1 MGEQHVV
8 WLYAVTRQLDFARFP
23 TTTGVAREPVRIVEA
38 AGLMALVGSVGVGEF
53 GEDAL
58 RRNLENLTWLE
69 AIARAHDAVVDIV
82 AHFGPTV
89 PLRLATV
96 YRDDDSVRAS
106 LMAHRG
112 DFDTALR
119 RVTGRTEW
127 GVKGYADP
135 DLIAK
140 QSVEKQAGHVGEG
153 TAYLLRRRAELS
165 AQQAAE
171 SKAAVHAHEIHEAL
185 SRIAVVAKRQPVPHT
200 QLLRKRAKIVLNGTY
215 LVDNERADEFADT
228 VRTLDDQHPGIDL
241 DLTGPW
247 PPYSFAGVD
256 QISPSRHQTEGRQ
269 G

>member
-8 WLYAVTRQLDFARFP
+8 WLYAVTRRLDFAQFP
-23 TTTGVAREPVRIVEA
+23 ATTGVAQEPVRIVEA
-38 AGLMALVGSVGVGEF
+38 ADLVAVVGSVGADEF

-58 RRNLENLTWLE
+58 RRNLEDLDWLE
-69 AIARAHDAVVDIV
+69 ATARAHDAVVDLV
-82 AHFGPTV
+82 THFGPTV

-106 LMAHRG
+106 LVAHRG
-112 DFDTALR
+112 EFDTALR

-135 DLIAK
+135 HSIA
-140 QSVEKQAGHVGEG
+140 QHSVDERAGGVGEG
-153 TAYLLRRRAELS
+153 TAYLLRRRAVLS

-171 SKAAVHAHEIHEAL
+171 SKAAANAHEIHEAL
-185 SRIAVVAKRQPVPHT
+185 SRIAVVAKRQPVPHA
-200 QLLRKRAKIVLNGTY
+200 QLLSKRAQIVLNGTY
-215 LVDNERADEFADT
+215 LVDNERADEFADA
-228 VRTLDDQHPGIDL
+228 VRALDDQHPGIDL

-256 QISPSRHQTEGRQ
+256 QISPQRPQAEGRQ